1 MKRNFYIITCLF
13 LIMITGCKKNTITQ
27 LSQPATGAQLKFAQA
42 IPGLPAVDE
51 YVNGTKISPQQNVG
65 LTDNLKPTSVITG
78 IAYPSAFN
86 TAVQY
91 GGLYPGGT
99 SVNYALVAPGDAAI
113 KIVTSTP
120 VPVLVSP
127 QTVAPNST
135 VVSLTQS
142 LAERGTYS
150 LFTIGYP
157 DKPTALF
164 VEDKF
169 PTADM
174 TKIYVRFGNF
184 IPNGPPLDVTGVY
197 TATGAPAA
205 TTLTPFTG
213 IAANTLTEFL
223 PIDANPIGTTGYTFQ
238 LYLAGT
244 TTKVGAITKA
254 INMAP
259 GRYYTIMANGLYTD
273 YVVGS
278 TGITLKATARPTD
291 PKDSNRLLPE
301 IYFNPPGISYFT
313 TK

>member
-1 MKRNFYIITCLF
+1 MKTNFYIITCLF
-13 LIMITGCKKNTITQ
+13 LISITGCKKNTITQ
-27 LSQPATGAQLKFAQA
+27 LSQPATGAQLKYVQA

-99 SVNYALVAPGDAAI
+99 SVNYALVAAGNATI
-113 KIVTSTP
+113 KIATSTP
-120 VPVLVSP
+120 VPALVSP
-127 QTVAPNST
+127 QTATPNTSVAS
-135 VVSLTQS
+135 VTQS

-157 DKPTALF
+157 DKPATLF

-184 IPNGPPLDVTGVY
+184 IPNSPALDVTGVY
-197 TATGAPAA
+197 TATGASAA
-205 TTLTPFTG
+205 TTLTPFTS
-213 IAANTLTEFL
+213 IAAGKLTDFL
-223 PIDANPIGTTGYTFQ
+223 PIDANAIGTTGYTFQ

-244 TTKVGAITKA
+244 TTKVGTVTKA
-254 INMAP
+254 INLAP
-259 GRYYTIMANGLYTD
+259 GRYYTIMANGLYAD
-273 YVVGS
+273 YVVGT
-278 TGITLKATARPTD
+278 TGITLKATARPTKPSD
-291 PKDSNRLLPE
+291 PNSLLPE
-301 IYFNPPGISYFT
+301 IYYNPPGISYFT

>member
-1 MKRNFYIITCLF
+1 
-13 LIMITGCKKNTITQ
+13 MITGCKKNIITQ

-99 SVNYALVAPGDAAI
+99 SVNYVLVASGNATI
-113 KIVTSTP
+113 KIATSTP
-120 VPVLVSP
+120 VPALVSP
-127 QTVAPNST
+127 QTVATNST

-169 PTADM
+169 PTADI

-184 IPNGPPLDVTGVY
+184 IPNSPPLDVTGVY

>member
-1 MKRNFYIITCLF
+1 MKKSFYIITCLF

-27 LSQPATGAQLKFAQA
+27 LSQPATGAQLRYVQA

-51 YVNGTKISPQQNVG
+51 YVNDKKISPQQNVG
-65 LTDNLKPTSVITG
+65 LTDNLKPTSIVTG
-78 IAYPSAFN
+78 ITYPSAFN
-86 TAVQY
+86 TGVQY

-99 SVNYALVAPGDAAI
+99 SVNYALVASSNATI
-113 KIVTSTP
+113 KIATSTP
-120 VPVLVSP
+120 VPALVSP
-127 QTVAPNST
+127 QTAAPNTT
-135 VVSLTQS
+135 VVSLTAS

-157 DKPTALF
+157 DKPGSIF

-184 IPNGPPLDVTGVY
+184 IPNSPALDVTGVY
-197 TATGAPAA
+197 TATGATTA
-205 TTLTPFTG
+205 TTLTPFTS
-213 IAANTLTEFL
+213 ITANTLTGFL
-223 PIDANPIGTTGYTFQ
+223 PIDANAVGTTGYTFQ

-244 TTKVGAITKA
+244 STKVGAVTKA

-259 GRYYTIMANGLYTD
+259 GRYYTIMANGLYAD
-273 YVVGS
+273 YVVGT
-278 TGITLKATARPTD
+278 TGITLKATARPTKPAD
-291 PKDSNRLLPE
+291 PNSLLPE

>member
-1 MKRNFYIITCLF
+1 MKTSFYIITCLF

-27 LSQPATGAQLKFAQA
+27 ISQPATGAQLRFIQA

-51 YVNGTKISPQQNVG
+51 YVNDKKISPQQNVG
-65 LTDNLKPTSVITG
+65 LTDNLKPTSIITG
-78 IAYPSAFN
+78 ITYPAAFN
-86 TAVQY
+86 TATQF

-99 SVNYALVAPGDAAI
+99 SVNYALVASGNTTI
-113 KIVTSTP
+113 KIATSTP
-120 VPVLVSP
+120 VPALVSP
-127 QTVAPNST
+127 QTAGPNNT

-142 LAERGTYS
+142 LTERGTYS

-169 PTADM
+169 PTTDM

-184 IPNGPPLDVTGVY
+184 IPNSPALDVTGVY
-197 TATGAPAA
+197 TATGATTA
-205 TTLTPFTG
+205 TTLTPFTSVTAG
-213 IAANTLTEFL
+213 NLTEFL
-223 PIDANPIGTTGYTFQ
+223 PIDANAVGTTGYTFQ

-244 TTKVGAITKA
+244 STKVGAVTKA

-259 GRYYTIMANGLYTD
+259 GRYYTIMANGLYAD
-273 YVVGS
+273 YAVGT
-278 TGITLKATARPTD
+278 TGITLKATARPTKPTD
-291 PKDSNRLLPE
+291 PNSLLPE

>member
-1 MKRNFYIITCLF
+1 MKTNFYIITCLF
-13 LIMITGCKKNTITQ
+13 LIMITGCKKNTINQ
-27 LSQPATGAQLKFAQA
+27 ISQPATGAQLRYVQA

-78 IAYPSAFN
+78 ITYPTAFN
-86 TAVQY
+86 TAVQF
-91 GGLYPGGT
+91 GALYPGGT
-99 SVNYALVAPGDAAI
+99 SVNYALVATGNTTI
-113 KIVTSTP
+113 KIATSTP
-120 VPVLVSP
+120 VPALVSP
-127 QTVAPNST
+127 QTAAPNTT
-135 VVSLTQS
+135 VASITQS

-157 DKPTALF
+157 DKPATIF
-164 VEDKF
+164 MEDKF

-184 IPNGPPLDVTGVY
+184 IPNSPPLDVTGIY
-197 TATGAPAA
+197 TASGATTT

-213 IAANTLTEFL
+213 IEASKLTDFI
-223 PIDANPIGTTGYTFQ
+223 PIDANAIGTTGYTFQ

-244 TTKVGAITKA
+244 STKVGAVTKA

-259 GRYYTIMANGLYTD
+259 GRYYTIMANGLYAD
-273 YVVGS
+273 YVVGT
-278 TGITLKATARPTD
+278 TGITLKATARPTKPAD
-291 PKDSNRLLPE
+291 PNSLLPE
-301 IYFNPPGISYFT
+301 IYYNPPGISYFT